1 MLMISTKV
9 GGIQRKIY
17 ILIGLASLAAST
29 WLLVQTPFWSMG
41 SYSQMLATR
50 KVLVS
55 MLYIS
60 AALLITGIS
69 QILGYDK
76 FGKFLIC
83 SNVIASVVLWT
94 APSAYYL
101 KVAGDYSA
109 FLAILSTFYLFLKS
123 AKLGSITVTS
133 LLGFSLIVSIHDT
146 VFIMT
151 SRHQVKPLSIYG
163 VISALLGFAYLIVME
178 YEELVLRYRKS
189 EIEKITDHLT
199 GAFNRKVLKELDVGV
214 FDTLVFVD
222 LNDFKKI
229 NDELGHDVGD
239 EVLKKFVE
247 VAKENLRS
255 EDVIIR
261 LGGDE
266 FLIIMRRCPKNEAK
280 DRIEKIGEIFK
291 DSHKVKPTFS
301 YGITRFSGDLN
312 ESVKLAD
319 ERMYKMKRNSK
330 SNI

>member
-1 MLMISTKV
+1 MKRFLLAVFISLLMFISAYITMKVITRPSGIVVEKWRVLDCGFDKKLKKDLPCFFSFKLKSPSYLFITTDIPKTEGVRYLYFPQIDVSYLEVYANGNLIGSFGSKYTKTGRIWYQPLVYELPAGTDKISLKMYGVFTISLGTHAVILGEKNLWRYELLSFLTLKLHLIGIGMIASLGLIMLMISTKV

-101 KVAGDYSA
+101 KVAGDYYRRSLEPRVELEDA
-109 FLAILSTFYLFLKS
+109 VSLAL
-123 AKLGSITVTS
+123 
-133 LLGFSLIVSIHDT
+133 
-146 VFIMT
+146 
-151 SRHQVKPLSIYG
+151 
-163 VISALLGFAYLIVME
+163 AYL
-178 YEELVLRYRKS
+178 
-189 EIEKITDHLT
+189 D
-199 GAFNRKVLKELDVGV
+199 G
-214 FDTLVFVD
+214 
-222 LNDFKKI
+222 
-229 NDELGHDVGD
+229 
-239 EVLKKFVE
+239 
-247 VAKENLRS
+247 
-255 EDVIIR
+255 
-261 LGGDE
+261 
-266 FLIIMRRCPKNEAK
+266 FL
-280 DRIEKIGEIFK
+280 
-291 DSHKVKPTFS
+291 
-301 YGITRFSGDLN
+301 
-312 ESVKLAD
+312 
-319 ERMYKMKRNSK
+319 
-330 SNI
+330 